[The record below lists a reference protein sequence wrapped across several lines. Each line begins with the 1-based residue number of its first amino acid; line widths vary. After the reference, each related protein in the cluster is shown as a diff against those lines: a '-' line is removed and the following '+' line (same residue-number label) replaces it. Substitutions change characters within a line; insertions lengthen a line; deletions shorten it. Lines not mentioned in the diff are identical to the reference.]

1 MDGFF
6 RPDTPLLCFYP
17 LPPCCV
23 GDGFLLAYTVFCGMS
38 YTVLILIASVSL
50 HVSFVYVTLW
60 KTFTCDRPNA
70 LRNRS
75 ISSSLFEF
83 VTHKKSE
90 VYKQCLRTCL
100 SCPKKGMLLPLER
113 PLLDWR
119 KASSSMER
127 GVSSKREERSCWNIL
142 TVPIFTISIYSLTED
157 NSFFHGGHF
166 FFSQSNTEEQNT
178 QGS

>member
-1 MDGFF
+1 
-6 RPDTPLLCFYP
+6 
-17 LPPCCV
+17 
-23 GDGFLLAYTVFCGMS
+23 MS

-50 HVSFVYVTLW
+50 HVSFEFVMLW

-75 ISSSLFEF
+75 ISSSLFLF

-90 VYKQCLRTCL
+90 VYEYRSRTCL
-100 SCPKKGMLLPLER
+100 SCLKKGMFLPLER
-113 PLLDWR
+113 PPLDCR
-119 KASSSMER
+119 RPSSSMEK
-127 GVSSKREERSCWNIL
+127 GVSSKREGRGCWNIL

>member
-1 MDGFF
+1 MDGFL
-6 RPDTPLLCFYP
+6 RPDTPLLCIHP

-23 GDGFLLAYTVFCGMS
+23 RDGFLLAYTVFCGMS
-38 YTVLILIASVSL
+38 YIVLILIASVSL
-50 HVSFVYVTLW
+50 HVSFVFVMLW
-60 KTFTCDRPNA
+60 KTFTCDRTNA

-75 ISSSLFEF
+75 IFSSLFEF

-100 SCPKKGMLLPLER
+100 SCPKRGMFLPLER
-113 PLLDWR
+113 HLLDWR

-127 GVSSKREERSCWNIL
+127 GVSSKREWRNCWNIL

-166 FFSQSNTEEQNT
+166 FFSLRTFLFLTE
-178 QGS
+178 